1 MSGTENLDPTTTA
14 ADGGSRPGLLVAA
27 VAAVGVEVVTFVV
40 FAVAVVVELVGG
52 GSSNAGV
59 SVFVAVFFLGLAVVL
74 AACARALWQGRR
86 SGRSV
91 VMGWQVFQLLIGLA
105 LLTSGVAWS
114 VWAGVLA
121 AGAAAFVLVA
131 LMSRRVVEHTIG

>member
-91 VMGWQVFQLLIGLA
+91 VMGLA